1 MGKLTVAKRPIGEDH
16 YADPL
21 NPKIEGFGELRR
33 REDMK
38 QIAAISAFEGLIPSP
53 EFEALGERYISGE
66 ISIKEF
72 RKEIDSR
79 WKRNG

>member
-1 MGKLTVAKRPIGEDH
+1 MGKIAVKNRSMDDSRLSES
-16 YADPL
+16 L
-21 NPKIEGFGELRR
+21 NPGSFGKHSRH
-33 REDMK
+33 EDMR
-38 QIAAISAFEGLIPSP
+38 QIAAISEFEGLTPSP
-53 EFEALGERYISGE
+53 AFKALRERYISGE